1 MSPIFRH
8 GRLRLYLL
16 KLLDEAPRHGYEVI
30 RLLQDRFMGVYS
42 PSPGT
47 IYPRLARLEDDGLVT
62 HDEVD
67 GKKVYRIT
75 EKGREE
81 IRGRLDDL
89 AELEDELTESVRD
102 IAREVSE
109 DVRDTVRSLREEIT
123 SAARDI
129 RRDGHARPG
138 AGERDAG
145 TGDGRSAG
153 ELPGDTGDNSDTG
166 SNGAAG
172 SDRRAGTAGRAAAD
186 QDSERAAD
194 DARRIRDEARQ
205 ARDDIRDAFRSRRGS
220 GSRPGGARPGGAG
233 SAGPPP
239 AVPAPGA
246 RGRGARG
253 PGAGGARS
261 GSGRPDWAG
270 FAGRGGWADW
280 GGLPAGLDR
289 LASDFARDLSH
300 VAGHAGDLG
309 EGALGDLKD
318 ILADALTRIRDEV
331 FAPGGD
337 AAGGDAAGGD
347 TASGDTAED
356 GRAAGTEA
364 ADRRPAD
371 SAAAQTAAA
380 GTAAAGTADARPDD
394 GAWAAG
400 TQEAGTHSPETH
412 SPETR
417 ALRRAS
423 PETHAPETP
432 GSGTPEHEGPG
443 GTAG

>member
-1 MSPIFRH
+1 VSPIFRH

-16 KLLDEAPRHGYEVI
+16 SLLDEAPRHGYEVI

-89 AELEDELTESVRD
+89 AELEEELTESVRD

-129 RRDGHARPG
+129 RRDGRGQP
-138 AGERDAG
+138 
-145 TGDGRSAG
+145 GDGEPEDSRG
-153 ELPGDTGDNSDTG
+153 ELPGGTGRNGGAGADGRAGSAGGPTGDEG
-166 SNGAAG
+166 S
-172 SDRRAGTAGRAAAD
+172 
-186 QDSERAAD
+186 EHAAD

-205 ARDDIRDAFRSRRGS
+205 ARDDIRDAFRSRRDGA
-220 GSRPGGARPGGAG
+220 ARP
-233 SAGPPP
+233 
-239 AVPAPGA
+239 
-246 RGRGARG
+246 
-253 PGAGGARS
+253 GARS

-270 FAGRGGWADW
+270 FAGRGGGWQDW
-280 GGLPAGLDR
+280 SSGLPAGLDR

-309 EGALGDLKD
+309 EGALGDLKG

-331 FAPGGD
+331 FAPAGD
-337 AAGGDAAGGD
+337 PADGD
-347 TASGDTAED
+347 TADRETPDRDTDGDSP
-356 GRAAGTEA
+356 AAAA
-364 ADRRPAD
+364 AD
-371 SAAAQTAAA
+371 A
-380 GTAAAGTADARPDD
+380 GEARPDS

-400 TQEAGTHSPETH
+400 TQEA
-412 SPETR
+412 
-417 ALRRAS
+417 
-423 PETHAPETP
+423 ETP
-432 GSGTPEHEGPG
+432 GRPDPLTP
-443 GTAG
+443 

>member
-62 HDEVD
+62 HDDVD
-67 GKKVYRIT
+67 GRKVYRIT

-81 IRGRLDDL
+81 IRARLDDL

-123 SAARDI
+123 WAARDI
-129 RRDGHARPG
+129 RREGRGPRDGRPG
-138 AGERDAG
+138 PGDA
-145 TGDGRSAG
+145 DAEPGRVGSAG
-153 ELPGDTGDNSDTG
+153 NGSAGAGNGSAGDAEALGATGE
-166 SNGAAG
+166 AG
-172 SDRRAGTAGRAAAD
+172 AGRAG
-186 QDSERAAD
+186 EGEAAD
-194 DARRIRDEARQ
+194 DARRIREEARQ

-220 GSRPGGARPGGAG
+220 GHQGDARPGGTR
-233 SAGPPP
+233 
-239 AVPAPGA
+239 PGA
-246 RGRGARG
+246 RA
-253 PGAGGARS
+253 GAGRPGGGRP

-270 FAGRGGWADW
+270 FAGKAAGWQDW
-280 GGLPAGLDR
+280 AGLPAGLDR

-331 FAPGGD
+331 FAPARDAEGD
-337 AAGGDAAGGD
+337 EPPAGPGMQESAEQQAETQDIAGPD
-347 TASGDTAED
+347 DD
-356 GRAAGTEA
+356 GRA
-364 ADRRPAD
+364 
-371 SAAAQTAAA
+371 
-380 GTAAAGTADARPDD
+380 
-394 GAWAAG
+394 
-400 TQEAGTHSPETH
+400 
-412 SPETR
+412 
-417 ALRRAS
+417 
-423 PETHAPETP
+423 
-432 GSGTPEHEGPG
+432 G
-443 GTAG
+443 G

>member
-1 MSPIFRH
+1 VSPIFRH

-67 GKKVYRIT
+67 GRKVYRIT

-89 AELEDELTESVRD
+89 VELEEELTESVRD

-129 RRDGHARPG
+129 RRDGRGRPG
-138 AGERDAG
+138 PEERDS
-145 TGDGRSAG
+145 DPEDVRSTG
-153 ELPGDTGDNSDTG
+153 ELRGSTGRNGGTG

-172 SDRRAGTAGRAAAD
+172 SDSRTGSAAGTAANEAGEAG
-186 QDSERAAD
+186 ERPAD

-205 ARDDIRDAFRSRRGS
+205 AREDIRDAFRSHGGS
-220 GSRPGGARPGGAG
+220 GRAAGAGGARPGGARP
-233 SAGPPP
+233 AG
-239 AVPAPGA
+239 AAS
-246 RGRGARG
+246 
-253 PGAGGARS
+253 GGARS
-261 GSGRPDWAG
+261 GGARSGGARGGSGRADWAG
-270 FAGRGGWADW
+270 FAGR

-309 EGALGDLKD
+309 EGALGDLKG

-331 FAPGGD
+331 FTPTGD
-337 AAGGDAAGGD
+337 AAAGPDAAD
-347 TASGDTAED
+347 TA
-356 GRAAGTEA
+356 
-364 ADRRPAD
+364 
-371 SAAAQTAAA
+371 
-380 GTAAAGTADARPDD
+380 TADAADPFTATDEARADD

-400 TQEAGTHSPETH
+400 TREAQTPG
-412 SPETR
+412 
-417 ALRRAS
+417 
-423 PETHAPETP
+423 PETP
-432 GSGTPEHEGPG
+432 GSDDAPTP
-443 GTAG
+443 